1 MGFNPPI
8 GNSFP
13 EGCLGVCNVYFDS
26 MYMGQTDGTT
36 ELKPEEDNKEIRYA
50 QQGTA
55 PADDI
60 PTGMKYTV
68 TASLAEITTARLG
81 KIWRG
86 LTVKNNSAKIG
97 SDIYSSRRQ
106 HAKVLKLIRINSE
119 GQDSLLPEFT
129 CVFYL
134 ASPRITSNFQ
144 FGADV
149 QRNLG
154 VEWKIYKDITIDKYG
169 NVKGYGYWGWP
180 SSAGAQAA

>member
-1 MGFNPPI
+1 MGANKPI

-13 EGCLGVCNVYFDS
+13 EGCLGVCNIYFDNV
-26 MYMGQTDGTT
+26 YMGQTDGTT
-36 ELKPEEDNKEIRYA
+36 ELKLEEDNKEIRYA

-68 TASLAEITTARLG
+68 TANIAEITTARLE
-81 KIWRG
+81 KVWRG

-97 SDIYSSRRQ
+97 SELYSSRR
-106 HAKVLKLIRINSE
+106 AASKVLKLVRINSE
-119 GQDSLLPEFT
+119 AQDATEPEFT
-129 CVFYL
+129 AVFYL
-134 ASPRITSNFQ
+134 ASPKITSGLQ

-154 VEWKIYKDITIDKYG
+154 IEWKIYKDITLDGFG

-180 SSAGAQAA
+180 SSVDAVPA